1 MHRSDLRRYVL
12 PAVFFALS
20 LALAVN
26 TVLLFE
32 QRQDT
37 QTKDQALHEIIEAS
51 ARLDTV
57 RLENQLMTLLKQ
69 PGAEKQA
76 SVKRALAVFLNELD
90 TWQINPVLSLEPE
103 TDFIKSRLAE
113 AKIRARKTQK
123 LIADLD
129 EHRSVEHAL
138 ETVNHIGVMVNQV
151 RQMTSN
157 RIAAVWQKSANDLKF
172 RQNIQSSIIAALL
185 ATALLWIVSLYRRI
199 YSLGTEKMQAGTKT
213 VEADAQL
220 RRDPVT
226 GLMTQSELI
235 GKVRELKS
243 ELTDKQEIQIV
254 NLAIIVPWTG
264 GGSENVTVRDSILAT
279 VADRIQNLVSLNLKS
294 GYCARATGNS
304 FFVALVHEIGSEAA
318 PSEFVHRLRRL
329 IHQPVVVKT
338 GTYPVTSIAGIAP
351 VDLEERDPGVS
362 FQNAELTVAE
372 EIQTGR
378 RHVGVYTPALR
389 ASSERRLGIEQAL
402 LQALDQED
410 CLPHFQPQFDL
421 TTGKI
426 VGVEALARWYHPDLG
441 WIAPAEIIPIAENN
455 GLIISLE
462 RKILETACA
471 QVQLLPGEP
480 DLAVNLSVA
489 HLLND
494 DVPAMVEDCLAASGF
509 PASRLKLEIP
519 AGNLPAAF
527 DLVRDVL
534 DALRKLDVK
543 LSLDNFGTPSATLS
557 GVLQYQWDEV
567 KIDTALTGIS
577 GDGQV
582 GHELM
587 SMALTSVRALG
598 SRPLIEGIETIDQ
611 RDMLTSLG
619 CQTGQG
625 YLFGGPMA
633 IDDLKAL
640 FFSDK
645 PNIAQ
650 LMI

>member
-1 MHRSDLRRYVL
+1 MYRSDLRRYVL

-26 TVLLFE
+26 TVLLIE

-37 QTKDQALHEIIEAS
+37 ETKDQALHEIIEAS
-51 ARLDTV
+51 ARLDTI

-69 PGAEKQA
+69 PGTEKQA
-76 SVKRALAVFLNELD
+76 SVKRALAVFLNELG
-90 TWQINPVLSLEPE
+90 TWHINPVLSSEPE
-103 TDFIKSRLAE
+103 TDFIKSRLTE
-113 AKIRARKTQK
+113 AKIRARKTQN

-129 EHRSVEHAL
+129 DPRSVEHAL
-138 ETVNHIGVMVNQV
+138 EAVNHIGVMVNQV

-185 ATALLWIVSLYRRI
+185 ATALVWIISLHRRV
-199 YSLGTEKMQAGTKT
+199 YSLGTEKIQAGSKA
-213 VEADAQL
+213 VEGDAQL
-220 RRDPVT
+220 RRDPAT
-226 GLMTQSELI
+226 GLITQSELI

-243 ELTDKQEIQIV
+243 ELTDKQEIHIV
-254 NLAIIVPWTG
+254 NLAIIIPWTG
-264 GGSENVTVRDSILAT
+264 GGSENASIRDSILAT

-318 PSEFVHRLRRL
+318 PFEFVHRLRRL
-329 IHQPVVVKT
+329 IHQPIVVKT
-338 GTYPVTSIAGIAP
+338 GSYPVTSIAGIAP
-351 VDLEERDPGVS
+351 FDPEERDPGVS

-378 RHVGVYTPALR
+378 RHVGVYAPALR

-421 TTGKI
+421 TNGKI
-426 VGVEALARWYHPDLG
+426 TGVEALARWYHPDLG

-455 GLIISLE
+455 GLIIPLE

-471 QVQLLPGEP
+471 QVQLLPGEL

-494 DVPAMVEDCLAASGF
+494 DVPTMVEDCLTASGF

-527 DLVRDVL
+527 DHVRDVL
-534 DALRKLDVK
+534 DDLRKLDVK

-640 FFSDK
+640 FFSGK
-645 PNIAQ
+645 PNITQ